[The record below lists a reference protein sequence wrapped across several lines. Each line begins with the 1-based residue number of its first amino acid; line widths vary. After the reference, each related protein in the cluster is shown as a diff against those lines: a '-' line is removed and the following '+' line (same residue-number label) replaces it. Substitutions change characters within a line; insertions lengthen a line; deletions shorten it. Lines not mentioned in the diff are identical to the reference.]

1 MTDLLQLVF
10 SGLAHGAV
18 YGLVALGFV
27 AIFSVREIV
36 NLAQGEYAALAGLSA
51 ISAVAAGIP
60 LLAAV
65 LLVVPMVVVVAVVL
79 ERLCIAP
86 VKKMTP
92 LVSIIL
98 TLGISTALKAV
109 MLLIW
114 GPQGRGL
121 PPFPGK
127 DMLVGG
133 VSIRSQELWILGIA
147 AVVGFA
153 VVWAYEHTLLGKAMR
168 ACAEQPIAARLVG
181 ISPRTATMIAFGVA
195 GFVGAVAG
203 VIGSPVYF
211 SSWDYGLA
219 LGLKGFVAAT
229 LGGLISLR
237 VAMVGGLILG
247 VLENLV
253 AGYIDTGYRDAVAF
267 LVLLL
272 VLLVRPQGLVLRAS
286 GVRV

>member
-1 MTDLLQLVF
+1 MSDLLQLVF
-10 SGLAHGAV
+10 SGLAQGAI
-18 YGLVALGFV
+18 YGLIALGFV
-27 AIFSVREIV
+27 AIFAVREIV

-51 ISAVAAGIP
+51 ISAMAAGVP
-60 LLAAV
+60 LLLTVAV
-65 LLVVPMVVVVAVVL
+65 VVPMVVIVSVVI
-79 ERLCIAP
+79 ERVCIAP
-86 VKKMTP
+86 VRKMTP

-98 TLGISTALKAV
+98 TLGISTALKAI

-114 GPQGRGL
+114 GPQAQGL
-121 PPFPGK
+121 PAFPGR
-127 DMLVGG
+127 DVLLAG
-133 VSIRSQELWILGIA
+133 VSIRSQELWILGIS
-147 AVVGFA
+147 AVVAAA

-203 VIGSPVYF
+203 VIGSPIYF
-211 SSWDYGLA
+211 SSWEYGLG

-229 LGGLISLR
+229 LGGLVSLR
-237 VAMVGGLILG
+237 VAMFGGLLLG

-267 LVLLL
+267 MVLVLVLLL
-272 VLLVRPQGLVLRAS
+272 RPQGLVLKAS
-286 GVRV
+286 AARV

>member
-1 MTDLLQLVF
+1 MSDLLQLVF

-27 AIFSVREIV
+27 AVFAVREIV

-51 ISAVAAGIP
+51 ISAVAAGVP
-60 LLAAV
+60 LLGAV
-65 LLVVPMVVVVAVVL
+65 LLVVPLVVLVAVVL

-86 VKKMTP
+86 VRKMTP

-109 MLLIW
+109 MLLVW
-114 GPQGRGL
+114 GPQARGL
-121 PPFPGK
+121 PAFPGK
-127 DMLVGG
+127 DLVVGG
-133 VSIRSQELWILGIA
+133 VSIRAQELWILGIA
-147 AVVGFA
+147 AVVGAA

-168 ACAEQPIAARLVG
+168 ACAEQPVAARLVG
-181 ISPRTATMIAFGVA
+181 ISPRTATMIAFAVA

-229 LGGLISLR
+229 LGGLVSLR
-237 VAMVGGLILG
+237 VALMGGLVLG

-253 AGYIDTGYRDAVAF
+253 AGYIDTGFRDAVAF

-272 VLLVRPQGLVLRAS
+272 VLLIRPTGLVMRPA

>member
-60 LLAAV
+60 LLAAI

-121 PPFPGK
+121 PPYPGK
-127 DMLVGG
+127 DLLVGG

-237 VAMVGGLILG
+237 VAMVGGLVLG

>member
-1 MTDLLQLVF
+1 MSDLLQLIF
-10 SGLAHGAV
+10 SGLAQGAV

-27 AIFSVREIV
+27 AIFAVREIV

-51 ISAVAAGIP
+51 ISAVAAGVP
-60 LLAAV
+60 LLPAV
-65 LLVVPMVVVVAVVL
+65 VVVVPMVVVVAVL
-79 ERLCIAP
+79 IERVCIAP
-86 VKKMTP
+86 IRKMTP
-92 LVSIIL
+92 LLSIIL

-114 GPQGRGL
+114 GPQAQGL
-121 PPFPGK
+121 PAFPGR
-127 DMLVGG
+127 DVVLAG
-133 VSIRSQELWILGIA
+133 VSIRSQELWILGIS
-147 AVVGFA
+147 AVVGAA

-181 ISPRTATMIAFGVA
+181 ISPRMATMIAFAVA

-203 VIGSPVYF
+203 VIGSPIYF
-211 SSWDYGLA
+211 SSWEYGLG

-229 LGGLISLR
+229 LGGLVSLR
-237 VAMVGGLILG
+237 VALFGGLLLG

-267 LVLLL
+267 MVLLL
-272 VLLVRPQGLVLRAS
+272 VLLVRPQGLVLKAPA
-286 GVRV
+286 VRV

>member
-1 MTDLLQLVF
+1 MSDLLQLVF

-27 AIFSVREIV
+27 AIFAVREIV

-51 ISAVAAGIP
+51 ISAVAAGVP
-60 LLAAV
+60 LAATV
-65 LLVVPMVVVVAVVL
+65 AIVVPLVVLVSVVI

-86 VKKMTP
+86 VKRMTP

-114 GPQGRGL
+114 GPEARGL
-121 PPFPGK
+121 PHFPGR
-127 DMLVGG
+127 DLLVGG
-133 VSIRSQELWILGIA
+133 VSIRSQELWILGVA
-147 AVVGFA
+147 AVVGAA
-153 VVWAYEHTLLGKAMR
+153 VVWFYERTLYGKALR
-168 ACAEQPIAARLVG
+168 ACAEQPVAARLVG
-181 ISPRTATMIAFGVA
+181 ISPRTATMVAFAIA

-203 VIGSPVYF
+203 VVGSPIYF
-211 SSWDYGLA
+211 SSWEYGLA

-229 LGGLISLR
+229 LGGLVSLR
-237 VAMVGGLILG
+237 VAMVGGLVLG

-253 AGYIDTGYRDAVAF
+253 AGYIDTGFRDAVAF

-272 VLLVRPQGLVLRAS
+272 VLLVRPQGLVLRSS

>member
-1 MTDLLQLVF
+1 MSDLLQLVF

-27 AIFSVREIV
+27 AVFAVREIV

-51 ISAVAAGIP
+51 ISAVAAGVP
-60 LLAAV
+60 LLLAV
-65 LLVVPMVVVVAVVL
+65 VLVVPFVVGVAVLL

-114 GPQGRGL
+114 GPQARGL
-121 PPFPGK
+121 PAFPGR
-127 DMLVGG
+127 DVLLAG
-133 VSIRSQELWILGIA
+133 VSIRGQELWILGVA
-147 AVVGFA
+147 AVVGGAA
-153 VVWAYEHTLLGKAMR
+153 VWFYESTLYGKALR

-181 ISPRTATMIAFGVA
+181 ISPRTATMVAFGIA
-195 GFVGAVAG
+195 GLVGAVAG
-203 VIGSPVYF
+203 VVGSPIYF
-211 SSWDYGLA
+211 SSWDHGLA

-229 LGGLISLR
+229 LGGLVSLR
-237 VAMVGGLILG
+237 VAMFGGLLLG

-253 AGYIDTGYRDAVAF
+253 AGYIDTGFRDAVAF

-272 VLLVRPQGLVLRAS
+272 VLLLRPQGLVLKAS